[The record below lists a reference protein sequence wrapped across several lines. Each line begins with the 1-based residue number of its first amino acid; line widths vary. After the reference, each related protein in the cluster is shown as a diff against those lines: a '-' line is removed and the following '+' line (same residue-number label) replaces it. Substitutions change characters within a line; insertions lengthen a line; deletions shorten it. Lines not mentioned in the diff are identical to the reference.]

1 MNTLLIQT
9 PPAIEPVTLAE
20 AKAHLRVGDMADD
33 ALITTLITAARQ
45 VAEQWL
51 GRALISQTLRYL
63 CDAEPATSTLQLPR
77 PPLVSVSSIKT
88 YDDADN
94 ANLMPATLYTSE
106 PGGRVALR
114 QGALWPQPNRV
125 MNGFEVVYV
134 AGYGTSASDVPMPIR
149 QGILAH
155 IAHLYTCRGDMQD
168 NIAITR
174 AGFSLPA
181 QAMALY
187 APYRVMPGVA

>member
-9 PPAIEPVTLAE
+9 PPSLEPVTLAE
-20 AKAHLRVGDMADD
+20 AKAHLRVGDAADD

-63 CDAEPATSTLQLPR
+63 CDVEPSLATLQLPR
-77 PPLVSVSSIKT
+77 PPLVSITSIKT
-88 YDDADN
+88 YDDADS
-94 ANLMPATLYTSE
+94 ATAMPSSLYTSE

-125 MNGFEVVYV
+125 MNGFEVIYV
-134 AGYGTSASDVPMPIR
+134 AGYGAAASDVPMAIR
-149 QGILAH
+149 QGLLAH

-168 NIAITR
+168 STAISR

-181 QAMALY
+181 QAVALY